1 MLYVTDLSW
10 LDRLPSLFGAGAVGG
25 LLVGEINRRI
35 ARSSEKRKS
44 LGSALRD
51 LLEIRSYLLATKLM
65 KKEIRRLA
73 GTDELPPQ
81 ASAVVY
87 VLMKRLNPVDWGSLQ
102 KRYAQSIETLSG
114 IRPVLAYELGSRD
127 SAIPILEKLGSFA
140 VADSN
145 FAEVWKVLDKV
156 VDKQGLSRLDRTI
169 LFVARKHG
177 LTTWRDAKKALKVQD
192 SMADDADL
200 RETFDQLK
208 IVVENLEKASAAAA
222 AASGGVGGPATSSP
236 SSPTP

>member
-1 MLYVTDLSW
+1 MLYVADLSW

-65 KKEIRRLA
+65 KKEICRLA

-87 VLMKRLNPVDWGSLQ
+87 VLMKQLNPVDWGSLQ
-102 KRYAQSIETLSG
+102 KRYAQ
-114 IRPVLAYELGSRD
+114 
-127 SAIPILEKLGSFA
+127 
-140 VADSN
+140 
-145 FAEVWKVLDKV
+145 
-156 VDKQGLSRLDRTI
+156 
-169 LFVARKHG
+169 
-177 LTTWRDAKKALKVQD
+177 
-192 SMADDADL
+192 
-200 RETFDQLK
+200 
-208 IVVENLEKASAAAA
+208 
-222 AASGGVGGPATSSP
+222 
-236 SSPTP
+236 